1 MTLTLNCNNDNWY
14 RLGIYSILLSFFTMA
29 SCSTSSDVSYVSKIY
44 SETAQEIRENRTPVV
59 VLPGILGSKI
69 EDQETGMKV
78 WGAFTFGAADVDKPD
93 GARMFA
99 LPMKT
104 DVPLSELRDRG
115 EATEVLDYIVADVG
129 IFQGLKLGAY
139 VDIMK
144 TLAAGK
150 YRDES
155 FGESGYINYGGLH
168 YTCYQYPYDWR
179 RDISEQASAL
189 NQKILRAQIKVRSAR
204 GLDEEDP
211 IKIDV
216 VAHSMGGLVLR
227 YYLRYGAEPL
237 PDDGSL
243 PELTWAG
250 AENVSRAFLVGT
262 PNAGSAESLQQL
274 IEGLNLNPL
283 FPNYRPGIV
292 GTLPAI
298 YQLLPRSRHNP
309 VRDAE
314 SGEAINIFDA
324 DVWDRYNWGM
334 LDPKEDKALKWLL
347 QDVDGK
353 ENRRAIAK
361 EHIQKCLDRAQQF
374 FVAMDRPASPPPGTE
389 IYLFTGDSKET
400 AGVLSVESDGG
411 IQVAEHYYGDGTV
424 TRASALMDE
433 RVGSEWVPGL
443 RSPIAFERIQFID
456 SDHLGLTRDPS
467 FVDNILYLML
477 ESPRVD
483 HADPLAGIEVTQ

>member
-1 MTLTLNCNNDNWY
+1 MSMQGCSAGNKASY
-14 RLGIYSILLSFFTMA
+14 VPEIYSQ
-29 SCSTSSDVSYVSKIY
+29 
-44 SETAQEIRENRTPVV
+44 TAQAIGEDRTPVV

-69 EDQETGMKV
+69 EDGPSGKKI
-78 WGAFTFGAADVDKPD
+78 WGAFTFGSVDVDKAD

-99 LPMKT
+99 LPMKKG
-104 DVPLSELRDRG
+104 VPLSKLRDYG

-129 IFQGLKLGAY
+129 IFHGLKLGAY

-155 FGESGYINYGGLH
+155 MGVSGFIDYGGLH

-179 RDISEQASAL
+179 RDISEQAAAMHERVTL
-189 NQKILRAQIKVRSAR
+189 AQEKVRIAR
-204 GLDEEDP
+204 GLDTDHP

-227 YYLRYGAEPL
+227 YYLRYGATPL
-237 PDDGSL
+237 PDDRSL

-262 PNAGSAESLQQL
+262 PNAGSTESLQQL
-274 IEGLNLNPL
+274 IDGLNLNPI

-298 YQLLPRSRHNP
+298 YQLLPRARHNL
-309 VRDAE
+309 VRDAQ
-314 SGEAINIFDA
+314 SGEPIDVFDA
-324 DVWDRYNWGM
+324 DVWDSMNWGM

-347 QDVDGK
+347 PDIREK
-353 ENRRAIAK
+353 AERRAIAK
-361 EHIQKCLDRAQQF
+361 DHIQKCLDRAQQLF
-374 FVAMDRPASPPPGTE
+374 AAIDIPASPPAGTE
-389 IYLFTGDSKET
+389 IFLFAGDSKDT
-400 AGVLSVESDGG
+400 AGALTVDSKGK
-411 IQVAEHYYGDGTV
+411 IRVAEHHFGDGTV

-433 RVGSEWVPGL
+433 RVGSDWEPGL
-443 RSPIAFERIQFID
+443 RGPIMWERIQFID
-456 SDHLGLTRDPS
+456 ADHLGLTRDPS
-467 FVDNILYLML
+467 FVDNLLHLML
-477 ESPRVD
+477 ESPRID
-483 HADPLAGIEVTQ
+483 HMHPMAADEVTP